1 MICSPSWHFRPD
13 LKTSHC
19 FGYLLF
25 FLNILLYYL
34 KYNLSSFCY
43 LNINIWGGVFIK
55 HESDFRRRL
64 QSNIGKNHSVFC
76 CNTEFDVEGIVKLIT
91 VISMH
96 HYTLMGLTNGFR
108 IHSKAVYIL
117 LRLHYT
123 GRVLLMDWVLISNV
137 IVPSSFCVSSAVRPA
152 HLTHKHTCTLALRS
166 ASGVWAQP
174 LLYQAVFSC
183 SFKRL
188 PDERRPHVLQREILI
203 RIIIKRITHCNLLQK
218 HHLLD
223 HS

>member
-1 MICSPSWHFRPD
+1 MTLQTRPEN
-13 LKTSHC
+13 LPLFWVSVVLFEYITLHSVIWILTYEKE
-19 FGYLLF
+19 YLL
-25 FLNILLYYL
+25 NMNPISGGDYKAIL
-34 KYNLSSFCY
+34 
-43 LNINIWGGVFIK
+43 
-55 HESDFRRRL
+55 E
-64 QSNIGKNHSVFC
+64 KNSHSVFC

>member
-1 MICSPSWHFRPD
+1 
-13 LKTSHC
+13 
-19 FGYLLF
+19 
-25 FLNILLYYL
+25 
-34 KYNLSSFCY
+34 
-43 LNINIWGGVFIK
+43 
-55 HESDFRRRL
+55 
-64 QSNIGKNHSVFC
+64 
-76 CNTEFDVEGIVKLIT
+76 
-91 VISMH
+91 MH
-96 HYTLMGLTNGFR
+96 HYALMGLTNGFR

-123 GRVLLMDWVLISNV
+123 GHVLLMDRVLISNV
-137 IVPSSFCVSSAVRPA
+137 TSARFFPHRFA
-152 HLTHKHTCTLALRS
+152 FHQPLISHANACTRALRS

-188 PDERRPHVLQREILI
+188 PDERRPRVLQREILI

>member
-13 LKTSHC
+13 LKTSLFWVSVVLFEYITLHSVIWILTYEKE
-19 FGYLLF
+19 YLL
-25 FLNILLYYL
+25 NMNPISGGDYKAIL
-34 KYNLSSFCY
+34 
-43 LNINIWGGVFIK
+43 
-55 HESDFRRRL
+55 E
-64 QSNIGKNHSVFC
+64 KNHSVFC

-96 HYTLMGLTNGFR
+96 HYALMGLTNGFR

-152 HLTHKHTCTLALRS
+152 HLTHKTHMYTRSPLGLRCLGTAITL
-166 ASGVWAQP
+166 SGC
-174 LLYQAVFSC
+174 FFG

-188 PDERRPHVLQREILI
+188 PDERRPPTFYRE
-203 RIIIKRITHCNLLQK
+203 RF
-218 HHLLD
+218 
-223 HS
+223 